1 MIIPQCHSF
10 VILVIKPPFYL
21 PNSSPVE
28 HISMHAY
35 SIGWHL
41 SCYHPPMHAYSV
53 GWHLSCYHLPS
64 QPRLLPYFPL
74 VHVACKFVACF
85 FDYTY
90 VWNLCS
96 YYYDFKKKVGYKW
109 NCDVYEYFV
118 LFGRW
123 FRQCWYRDIC
133 NSKNSRERS
142 KMWIVI
148 LAADKYFLP
157 PCFISSFEL
166 FLIDKVRD

>member
-1 MIIPQCHSF
+1 
-10 VILVIKPPFYL
+10 
-21 PNSSPVE
+21 
-28 HISMHAY
+28 MHTY

-53 GWHLSCYHLPS
+53 GWHLLCYHLPS

-90 VWNLCS
+90 EWNLCS
-96 YYYDFKKKVGYKW
+96 YYYDFKKNFGCNW
-109 NCDVYEYFV
+109 NCYVLEYFV
-118 LFGRW
+118 LFGW
-123 FRQCWYRDIC
+123 WLRQCWYRYIC
-133 NSKNSRERS
+133 NSNNIQEQS

-148 LAADKYFLP
+148 LAADKYFSP

-166 FLIDKVRD
+166 FCLWFPDDHSNEREK